1 MTIHDDDLGGRL
13 RLRNPADLP
22 AAQKQI
28 YDRLSTGMIQWAE
41 TIPFRSTTSGGRLIG
56 LYNPMLL
63 SPNTTIMKRIPNMI
77 VVPAHDQR
85 AFADMPELPNVTT
98 KGLIL

>member
-28 YDRLSTGMIQWAE
+28 YDRLNTGMIQWGE
-41 TIPFRSTTSGGRLIG
+41 TPR
-56 LYNPMLL
+56 
-63 SPNTTIMKRIPNMI
+63 
-77 VVPAHDQR
+77 
-85 AFADMPELPNVTT
+85 PNVKRPSHTA
-98 KGLIL
+98 

>member
-22 AAQKQI
+22 AAQKRI
-28 YDRLSTGMIQWAE
+28 YDRLNAGMIQWAE

-63 SPNTTIMKRIPNMI
+63 SPNTTIVKRIPNMI

-85 AFADMPELPNVTT
+85 AFADMAELPNVTT